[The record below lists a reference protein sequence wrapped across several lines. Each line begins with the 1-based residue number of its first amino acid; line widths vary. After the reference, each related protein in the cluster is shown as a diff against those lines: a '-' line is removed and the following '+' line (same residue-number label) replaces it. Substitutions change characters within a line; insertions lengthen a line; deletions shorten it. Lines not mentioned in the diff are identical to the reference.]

1 MYENVATLVCKR
13 TLAREYGRVA
23 FKERNVAWKSV
34 VRASEVLEP
43 RQCLGFA
50 NSLFTL

>member
-23 FKERNVAWKSV
+23 FKERNMAWKSV
-34 VRASEVLEP
+34 VRASEVLDKGNVDVVSA
-43 RQCLGFA
+43 RW
-50 NSLFTL
+50 